1 MKKHFM
7 MTMALAILLTTGA
20 VHAGEFADLHKA
32 VMEARDSLITLMKN
46 KDKRGPAQQQLVRD
60 TADAV
65 SNMIAGMTA
74 PAGKEAQFKEM
85 SDNWAAFK
93 KTRREELVPLIL
105 EGKEAQAKAIGM
117 GVQKVRLGK
126 VLSLCNELDQ

>member
-1 MKKHFM
+1 M